1 MKPLLFFYGM
11 QGADRVKA
19 GDRPALYYTNNQT
32 LWQHLNRIS
41 ESDLR
46 KVGFEQAA
54 IHLPALSSPSQLT
67 AL

>member
-1 MKPLLFFYGM
+1 M

-46 KVGFEQAA
+46 KAGFEQIEQAA